1 VTGSTRTNPLPST
14 ELIVAIDGPSA
25 AGKSSAGK
33 RLARRLGY
41 VYVESGAF
49 YRALGWKVR
58 AQRADPGDAAALQS
72 LCESSV
78 IEVRRTSSDGA
89 SQDVRI
95 LIDDC
100 DVTDELR
107 TPDMSAMAAKIS
119 AVPQVREPMLRLQRT
134 MAKGG
139 GVVMEGRDIG
149 TVVFPHAE
157 VKFYLD
163 ADIKVR
169 GERRY
174 LELKAKGLAVDL
186 QSTIDEITE
195 RDRKDMT
202 RAIAPLRKAEDA
214 IAIDST
220 GLTLDEVVDRMV
232 DAVDRRR
239 ADSRR

>member
-1 VTGSTRTNPLPST
+1 MTKATTA

-33 RLARRLGY
+33 LLARRLGY

-49 YRALGWKVR
+49 YRALGWKVHT
-58 AQRADPGDAAALQS
+58 QGADPFDHAALTA

-78 IEVRRTSSDGA
+78 IEVRRTVSDRA
-89 SQDVRI
+89 VQETRI
-95 LIDDC
+95 VIDDR

-107 TPDMSAMAAKIS
+107 TPEMGTMAAKIS
-119 AVPQVREPMLRLQRT
+119 VVPQVREPMLRLQRA
-134 MAKGG
+134 MAKDG

-149 TVVFPHAE
+149 TIVFPHAD

-163 ADIKVR
+163 ADVKVR

-174 LELKAKGLAVDL
+174 RELLTKGLTVDL
-186 QSTIDEITE
+186 QGTIDEIVE

-202 RAIAPLRKAEDA
+202 RAVAPLRKAEDA

-220 GLTLDEVVDRMV
+220 GLTLDEVVARMV
-232 DAVDRRR
+232 GAVERRR
-239 ADSRR
+239 AASRR

>member
-1 VTGSTRTNPLPST
+1 VTKATAT
-14 ELIVAIDGPSA
+14 ELIVTIDGPSA

-33 RLARRLGY
+33 LLARHLGY

-58 AQRADPGDAAALQS
+58 TQGTDPSDHAALKS

-78 IEVRRTSSDGA
+78 IEVRRPVSDNVVQEA
-89 SQDVRI
+89 RI
-95 LIDDC
+95 VIDDR

-107 TPDMSAMAAKIS
+107 TPEMSTMAAKIS
-119 AVPQVREPMLRLQRT
+119 AVPQVREPMLKLQRA

-149 TVVFPHAE
+149 TVVFPHAD

-163 ADIKVR
+163 ADVKVR

-174 LELKAKGLAVDL
+174 RELLAKGLMVDL
-186 QSTIDEITE
+186 QATIDEIVA

-202 RAIAPLRKAEDA
+202 RTVAPLRKAEDA

-220 GLTLDEVVDRMV
+220 GLTLEEVVARMV
-232 DAVDRRR
+232 GAVERRR
-239 ADSRR
+239 AASRR